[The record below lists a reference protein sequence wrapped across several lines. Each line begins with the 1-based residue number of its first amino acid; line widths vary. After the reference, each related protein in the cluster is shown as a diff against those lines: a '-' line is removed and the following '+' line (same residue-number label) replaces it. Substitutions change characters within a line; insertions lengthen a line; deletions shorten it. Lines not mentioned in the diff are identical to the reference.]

1 MNPENVLDIFASECG
16 IYIALHYLLKD
27 RYAYEFSPYSSKLT
41 TSEDLV
47 SSSVFIIT

>member
-1 MNPENVLDIFASECG
+1 MNPEHVPDVFASECG
-16 IYIALHYLLKD
+16 IYTLHYLHKD

-47 SSSVFIIT
+47 SSTVFIIT